1 MYLIRSIGENFWTV
15 WIRKLKSIGDL
26 FKKEVGLKIY
36 YLLIIIDIIIAL
48 TYIVLLD
55 ICK

>member
-26 FKKEVGLKIY
+26 FKKEVEGLKIY
-36 YLLIIIDIIIAL
+36 YLLIIID
-48 TYIVLLD
+48 V
-55 ICK
+55 

>member
-26 FKKEVGLKIY
+26 FKKEVEGLKI
-36 YLLIIIDIIIAL
+36 YLLIIID
-48 TYIVLLD
+48 V
-55 ICK
+55 